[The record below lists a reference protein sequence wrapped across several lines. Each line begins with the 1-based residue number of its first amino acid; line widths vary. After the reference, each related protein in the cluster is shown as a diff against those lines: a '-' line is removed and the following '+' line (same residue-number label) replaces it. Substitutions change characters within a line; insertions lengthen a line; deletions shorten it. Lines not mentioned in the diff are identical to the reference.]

1 MHAQVTWCY
10 LLMMTGGTYEW
21 WYWISFVER
30 MRNKSTEKKIQ
41 DPPGIWTQE
50 LLNTSQD
57 TLTIKTLD
65 WTPGRGVED
74 NSAIYK
80 TALG

>member
-1 MHAQVTWCY
+1 MNDDIEY
-10 LLMMTGGTYEW
+10 LLLREW
-21 WYWISFVER
+21 EINPR
-30 MRNKSTEKKIQ
+30 KKKIQ